1 MSQIKKIIMID
12 NFDSFTYNLVDQ
24 FRSSGIE
31 VEVYRNNVSLEFL
44 ELILKDSTQKLALVL
59 SPGPGIPNGAGNLI
73 EITKKYLGKIPML
86 GICLGHQAIIQ
97 VAGGEVGRT
106 KEVVHGKSSILKLGK
121 HPLFKGLE
129 DQEVVGR
136 YHSLQGINI
145 PDCLTVLAEVDEIPM
160 IIIDES
166 KKAIGFQFHP
176 ESIMTKNGEKFL
188 TNALEY
194 LFR

>member
-1 MSQIKKIIMID
+1 MGQIKKIIMID

-24 FRSSGIE
+24 FRSSAIE
-31 VEVYRNNVSLEFL
+31 VEVYRNNVSLDYL
-44 ELILKDSTQKLALVL
+44 DKILNDSTQKIALVL

-136 YHSLQGINI
+136 YHSLQGVNI